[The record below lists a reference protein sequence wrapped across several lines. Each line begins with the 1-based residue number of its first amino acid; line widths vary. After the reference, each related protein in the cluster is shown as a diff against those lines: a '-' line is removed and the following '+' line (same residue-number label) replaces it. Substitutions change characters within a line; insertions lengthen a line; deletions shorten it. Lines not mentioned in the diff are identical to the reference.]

1 LTIFP
6 YGALFWPIIPAV
18 DKEECRLE
26 ISGCNGY
33 HLVITLWPMAK
44 FEQDSGLDDL
54 IALDGV
60 VLVVDPIGNYWVK
73 FVVTRVAPSDERPH
87 GISYSLTLHA
97 ADGERIVGF
106 DNAHAVNI
114 GSGPSRRMSSTHD
127 HRHCYGSTT
136 KPYKYQGA
144 SELLQDFWNEVDAVL
159 KEKGSIL

>member
-1 LTIFP
+1 
-6 YGALFWPIIPAV
+6 
-18 DKEECRLE
+18 
-26 ISGCNGY
+26 
-33 HLVITLWPMAK
+33 MAK
-44 FEQDSGLDDL
+44 LEHDSGLDDL
-54 IALDGV
+54 LALDGV
-60 VLVVDPIGNYWVK
+60 VLVVDPLGNYWVK
-73 FVVTRVAPSDERPH
+73 FVVTRVAASDERPH

-127 HRHCYGSTT
+127 HRHRYGTT

-144 SELLQDFWNEVDAVL
+144 LELLQDFWNEVDDVL

>member
-1 LTIFP
+1 
-6 YGALFWPIIPAV
+6 
-18 DKEECRLE
+18 
-26 ISGCNGY
+26 
-33 HLVITLWPMAK
+33 MAK
-44 FEQDSGLDDL
+44 LEHDHGLDDL
-54 IALDGV
+54 IELDGV
-60 VLVVDPIGNYWVK
+60 VLVVDPLGNYWVK
-73 FVVTRVAPSDERPH
+73 FVVTCVAASDERPH

-127 HRHCYGSTT
+127 HWHRYGTI

-144 SELLQDFWNEVDAVL
+144 LELLQDFWNEVDAVL